1 MANSKIKTRIL
12 LRNDTL
18 ANWEKSALTL
28 AKGEVAI
35 ATGADGKVAE
45 IRVGTGSSTWA
56 QALKLTVASDQVTGL
71 KEYRTAADGK
81 NKWNLQVK
89 GIGEADTAWS
99 TVSTIDMTALSAYAL
114 SADVTK
120 AVGNALT
127 EAKGY
132 TDTEAGKLVSKA
144 DFNTLSTAIGLD

>member
-18 ANWEKSALTL
+18 ENWGKSTLGL

-35 ATGADGKVAE
+35 ATDATGSVAE

-56 QALKLTVASDQVTGL
+56 QALKLTVASGQVTGL
-71 KEYRTAADGK
+71 KEYRTTYNK
-81 NKWNLQVK
+81 PNKWDLQAK
-89 GIGEADTAWS
+89 GIGEADSAWE
-99 TVSTIDMTALSAYAL
+99 TISTIDMSAISNYAL

-120 AVGNALT
+120 AIEDVKSG
-127 EAKGY
+127 
-132 TDTEAGKLVSKA
+132 LVSKTE
-144 DFNTLSTAIGLD
+144 FQTLSAEIGLDEADENNKVVT